1 MISRF
6 VRVQLAMFVVLS
18 ILSLS
23 AIVLAYA
30 QVPALLGFGQ
40 KSITVRLDDAAG
52 LYKGAR
58 VTYLGIKIGKV
69 TELTVDQ
76 HGAAAELSV
85 SDDYN
90 IPANSRAE
98 VHAVTAIGEQYLD
111 LVPEAAST
119 TAGRYLDDGAV
130 IPVDRTRLP
139 TSIGSVLENAN
150 RLVET
155 LPTDSLSLAL
165 DELSQ
170 AFNGTGPDLERM
182 LNQSIALVED
192 AQRNLGPTERL
203 ITDAESLLRTQ
214 TGTST
219 EIRSLVNSLGSFTG
233 QLNRSD
239 PSLRRLLDQG
249 TPALAEVNAVFQDLR
264 PTLPILLSN
273 LVNVE
278 DALVTYNPSL
288 EQLLVLYPRLTTA
301 MISAT
306 RPSNDGS
313 LGLDMRP
320 VVQDPA
326 PCTVGFLPR
335 NQQQS
340 PDKLTSIAAPDG
352 VHCKLPQDHP
362 SVVRGVRNLPCLE
375 FPGRRASSP
384 QECRDRF
391 APEAETNPWAEDGGL
406 AGALQGA
413 GRGKGYDRDSGTA
426 ATLDGQYLALGG
438 VGRKSPREEDLTW
451 QNLLLGPIG
460 H

>member
-6 VRVQLAMFVVLS
+6 VRFQLVIFVVLS
-18 ILSLS
+18 LTSL
-23 AIVLAYA
+23 AVIALVYGR
-30 QVPALLGFGQ
+30 VPELLGFGQ
-40 KSITVRLDDAAG
+40 RTITVRLTDAAG
-52 LYKGAR
+52 LYDGAR
-58 VTYLGIKIGKV
+58 VSYQGIEIGRV
-69 TELTVDQ
+69 TDLTVDQ

-85 SDDYN
+85 SDDYD

-98 VHAVTAIGEQYLD
+98 VHSVTAIGEQYID
-111 LVPEAAST
+111 FVPDAESS
-119 TAGRYLDDGAV
+119 TAGQYLADGAV
-130 IPVDRTRLP
+130 IPASRTRLP

-155 LPTDSLSLAL
+155 LPTDSLTVAL
-165 DELSQ
+165 DELSE

-182 LNQSIALVED
+182 LNQGLQLVED

-203 ITDAESLLRTQ
+203 ITDAEPLLRTQ
-214 TGTST
+214 TATST
-219 EIRSLVNSLGSFTG
+219 EIRSLVSSLGSFTE
-233 QLNRSD
+233 QVNRSD
-239 PSLRRLLDQG
+239 PALRRLLDQG
-249 TPALAEVNAVFQDLR
+249 PPALAQADAVLRDLR
-264 PTLPILLSN
+264 PTLPVLLSN
-273 LVNVE
+273 LINVE
-278 DALVTYNPSL
+278 ESLVTYNPSL

-306 RPSNDGS
+306 RPSNNGS

-320 VVQDPA
+320 VVQDPK

-335 NQQQS
+335 SQHESAGN
-340 PDKLTSIAAPDG
+340 LTAVPAPDG

-384 QECRDRF
+384 QECRERF
-391 APEAETNPWAEDGGL
+391 APEADTNPWAEDGSL
-406 AGALQGA
+406 AGALPGP
-413 GRGKGYDRDSGTA
+413 GHDGDSGTA

-451 QNLLLGPIG
+451 QNLLLGPVG